1 MDNTPK
7 RTAADLVEASRMAK
21 MNMERETKSLKNND
35 TINEIKATDEELQ
48 ELTIGNWLM
57 TFLYMDVPIIG
68 YIILLVGAFSKK
80 SPRIKKSMC
89 KAYLIK
95 KLIFTTLSVIIL
107 VILFYIGSYW
117 LDKVLAYM
125 QQL

>member
-1 MDNTPK
+1 MQDN
-7 RTAADLVEASRMAK
+7 
-21 MNMERETKSLKNND
+21 MNKQ
-35 TINEIKATDEELQ
+35 DEELQ

-57 TFLYMDVPIIG
+57 TFLTMDVPIIG
-68 YIILLVGAFSKK
+68 YIVLLVGAFGKK
-80 SPRIKKSMC
+80 SPKIKKSMC

-117 LDKVLAYM
+117 LDKVLEYM

>member
-1 MDNTPK
+1 MENTPK
-7 RTAADLVEASRMAK
+7 RTSADLVEASRMAK
-21 MNMERETKSLKNND
+21 LNMERETKSLKSND
-35 TINEIKATDEELQ
+35 NINEIKATDEELQ

-80 SPRIKKSMC
+80 SPKIKKSMC